1 MPSDVKLGSS
11 HECSSLASSPQLLTW
26 AYRKWGHQ
34 MTLHQHFR
42 PGQLSTHHYKR
53 HCCWTSCQLQKR
65 LALLKNNV
73 AVRSPRISPGPQREG
88 GVLQRH
94 AALCSVQ
101 PDWGC
106 YLPTA
111 ASCSYSV
118 FFWEEQS
125 TSQESLWEGLFWT
138 WSLESTVCYITAAVM
153 QSCSYSGH
161 RLGLLIKESSVENN
175 SSIQKKKLF
184 GLLESCLKNK
194 PWKKSMEWRKN
205 STDHC
210 DDKVVT
216 WCRGHR
222 YVWQKSWLGSTF
234 ILKVHCVF

>member
-1 MPSDVKLGSS
+1 
-11 HECSSLASSPQLLTW
+11 
-26 AYRKWGHQ
+26 

-42 PGQLSTHHYKR
+42 PGRLSTHHHKH

-101 PDWGC
+101 PGWGC

-111 ASCSYSV
+111 ASCSHSV

-138 WSLESTVCYITAAVM
+138 WSLESRVRYITTAVM
-153 QSCSYSGH
+153 QSCSYTGH
-161 RLGLLIKESSVENN
+161 KLSLLMKESPVDK
-175 SSIQKKKLF
+175 SSIQKKGFCSDFYLRKSN
-184 GLLESCLKNK
+184 LE
-194 PWKKSMEWRKN
+194 RKVWN
-205 STDHC
+205 GENIPQIITMT
-210 DDKVVT
+210 VLT
-216 WCRGHR
+216 WDRGHR
-222 YVWQKSWLGSTF
+222 DVGQYKLTWLNLY
-234 ILKVHCVF
+234 LKVALAIKKINIFLNL